1 MTVCIDKPYP
11 QQEIIRCQGSLV
23 SSPCSEEGAKNYVSN
38 PALSNMVKGVPVSGG
53 SDVMKRDALFYTGK
67 KIITDYIL
75 VVRVPG
81 NANFPAY

>member
-1 MTVCIDKPYP
+1 MTVCIKKPYP
-11 QQEIIRCQGSLV
+11 QQEIIHLQGAFV
-23 SSPCSEEGAKNYVSN
+23 SCPCSEEGAKNYVSN
-38 PALSNMVKGVPVSGG
+38 PALSNMVKGVPVPGG
-53 SDVMKRDALFYTGK
+53 SDVMKHDTLFYTGN

>member
-1 MTVCIDKPYP
+1 MTVYIDKPYP
-11 QQEIIRCQGSLV
+11 QQEIIRLQGAFV
-23 SSPCSEEGAKNYVSN
+23 SCSCSEEDAKNYVSN
-38 PALSNMVKGVPVSGG
+38 PALSNTAKGVSVSGG
-53 SDVMKRDALFYTGK
+53 SDVMKRDTLFYTGN

>member
-1 MTVCIDKPYP
+1 M
-11 QQEIIRCQGSLV
+11 
-23 SSPCSEEGAKNYVSN
+23 A
-38 PALSNMVKGVPVSGG
+38 KGVPVSGG
-53 SDVMKRDALFYTGK
+53 SDVMKRDTLFYTGN

>member
-1 MTVCIDKPYP
+1 MTVCIEKLYP
-11 QQEIIRCQGSLV
+11 QQEIIRRQGAFV
-23 SSPCSEEGAKNYVSN
+23 SCPCSEEGAKNYVSN
-38 PALSNMVKGVPVSGG
+38 PALSNMAKGVPVSGG
-53 SDVMKRDALFYTGK
+53 SDVMKRDTLFNTGN

>member
-1 MTVCIDKPYP
+1 MTVCIEKLYP
-11 QQEIIRCQGSLV
+11 QQEIIRCQGALV
-23 SSPCSEEGAKNYVSN
+23 SSPCSEEGTKNYVSN
-38 PALSNMVKGVPVSGG
+38 PALSNMVKGVPVPGG
-53 SDVMKRDALFYTGK
+53 SDVMKHDTLFYTGN